1 MTLTVT
7 IYDHQ
12 DRQPMHIVDAHVH
25 LTESLGTF
33 QFHLN
38 SNKMLKKSF
47 DRIEDFLI
55 SWLTETLMFS

>member
-1 MTLTVT
+1 
-7 IYDHQ
+7 
-12 DRQPMHIVDAHVH
+12 MHIVDAHVH

-47 DRIEDFLI
+47 DKIEDFLI
-55 SWLTETLMFS
+55 SWLIETLMFS